1 MDSND
6 PSRMEESRDE
16 FQGVLKDLDNDRIPI
31 LVLANKQDLPH
42 AVKPADVAQRLGLND
57 LGSRP
62 WHVQGTCALS
72 GDGLYEGLDA
82 FGKMVNEFQCGR

>member
-1 MDSND
+1 
-6 PSRMEESRDE
+6 MEESRDE
-16 FQGVLKDLDNDRIPI
+16 FQGVLKDLESDRIPV

-42 AVKPADVAQRLGLND
+42 AIETSDVAQKLGLRQMR
-57 LGSRP
+57 RP

-82 FGKMVNEFQCGR
+82 FGKMVKEFQQNKPSSRF